1 MSIMNLPS
9 TPLEQASAVRK
20 KAKGIKNK
28 TNNSFFIVQMST
40 FYEY

>member
-1 MSIMNLPS
+1 MSIIILPS

-20 KAKGIKNK
+20 NAKGIKNN

-40 FYEY
+40 FYDY